1 MSRAQGLDDHWQNC
15 TTICPNGT
23 TVPSYAP
30 RQHGNGL
37 DYNYQQCVNASGA
50 NVPGSRSI
58 PWYSDGTDPA
68 MGPYGTPQVDRE
80 RFPDM
85 KGMVSKAHGLGL
97 RAGWCECCHL
107 SAQPPALC
115 FCGRALCF
123 WSVELPLPALS
134 RRSQPLLL
142 TPQLLL

>member
-1 MSRAQGLDDHWQNC
+1 
-15 TTICPNGT
+15 
-23 TVPSYAP
+23 
-30 RQHGNGL
+30 
-37 DYNYQQCVNASGA
+37 
-50 NVPGSRSI
+50 
-58 PWYSDGTDPA
+58 

-107 SAQPPALC
+107 WPQPPALC